1 MKRSSVENITY
12 SINIEEF
19 KRVMGIPLE
28 ETIEHISDVAKGHT
42 GSIFIDTVRECDNGE
57 K

>member
-1 MKRSSVENITY
+1 MNRDSVENITY

-19 KRVMGIPLE
+19 KRLLSIPLE
-28 ETIEHISDVAKGHT
+28 ERIEHITDPFKDTT
-42 GSIFIDTVRECDNGE
+42 GTIFIDTVKECKSGE